1 VYLERVRRR
10 ETFHVRGLGSSMAD
24 WMSLAIDWALAQG
37 LSVKPS
43 YALGP

>member
-1 VYLERVRRR
+1 
-10 ETFHVRGLGSSMAD
+10 
-24 WMSLAIDWALAQG
+24 MSLAIDWALAQG